1 MIAPPAQGRV
11 IVNHGAQLVVE
22 TAAGQRI
29 ICQAQRKA
37 PSAVTGDEVE
47 WQEIGPDHGRI
58 TRILPRRTTLI
69 RGEGREETRVLAA
82 NVDLLIVL
90 IAPQPAPEPALIDR
104 FLAAAAIQHISAALA
119 LNKADLLGDDERGGW
134 QPLLKEYQALD
145 YPIGLISSHGG
156 EGLAWVRALMQG
168 RISVLVGQS
177 GVGKSSL
184 TQALLPQVSVRIGE
198 LSQAGGS
205 GRHTTTATLLYHL
218 DANTDLL
225 DSPGVRDFKL
235 WRMPKREIAQGYVE
249 IARIGRECQ
258 FNDCLHDQ
266 EPGCRVRAAIEQGRI
281 SRRRHLSYLATLRL
295 YGR

>member
-1 MIAPPAQGRV
+1 M
-11 IVNHGAQLVVE
+11 
-22 TAAGQRI
+22 T
-29 ICQAQRKA
+29 
-37 PSAVTGDEVE
+37 AVTGDEVE
-47 WQEIGPDHGRI
+47 WVELGLERGRI

-104 FLAAAAIQHISAALA
+104 FLAAAEIQHIQAALV
-119 LNKADLLGDDERGGW
+119 LNKADLLSDEEQGGW
-134 QPLLKEYQALD
+134 QPLLEEYETLK
-145 YPIGLISSHGG
+145 YPVGLISSHSG
-156 EGLAWVRALMQG
+156 EGLAWVRELMQG
-168 RISVLVGQS
+168 HISVLAGQS

-184 TQALLPQVSVRIGE
+184 TQALLPQASVRIGE

-218 DANTDLL
+218 DTNTDLL

-235 WRMPKREIAQGYVE
+235 WRMPKRQIAQGYAE
-249 IARIGRECQ
+249 IARVGRECQ
-258 FNDCLHDQ
+258 FNDCLHDH
-266 EPGCRVRAAIEQGRI
+266 EPGCQVRGAVEQGLI
-281 SRRRHLSYLATLRL
+281 SRRRHLSYLATLNL